1 MIKNFKNKL
10 AKDKHFSELLKGSS
24 VAFILRILGMILGY
38 IFALML
44 AHQYGAKGVGIFS
57 LVTTYIAIALIFAKA
72 GLDISSM
79 KYISRFYVAN
89 DISSVKGLY
98 LKSLRLILFS
108 SIFTT
113 ILFWY
118 FSGISAIYIFKKDYL
133 SDIFSF
139 ATVMIVPMALLQF
152 HAEIIR
158 GYKKIIH
165 YFLVNSISVSL
176 IGIILLSLNLKSIF
190 SDYVYIDIYI
200 IAQFITLF
208 ISIVIWMYD
217 SKIIHQ
223 KVKNTVTTKKL
234 LKSSFPIMITGSIAS
249 VMGWMDIIML
259 SMYGTEEN
267 VGIYSMA
274 LKLAMLTSIALIAVN
289 SILAPKI
296 SHLYS
301 INDFKNLEKTIH
313 QATKMIFLIA
323 SPVLIIYVIAPDYI
337 MGIFGQD
344 FKVGAIAL
352 IILSLG
358 QFVNAISGPVGQVL
372 NMTDKENIL
381 RNTAIFAVLCNLILN
396 YILIPKYGMNGAAIA
411 TAVSGTIWNLLCVV
425 YIYKKM
431 DILVIYIPYLKRFTN
446 NETI

>member
-89 DISSVKGLY
+89 DTSSVKGLY

-200 IAQFITLF
+200 IAQFITLLLAM
-208 ISIVIWMYD
+208 VIWLYD

-223 KVKNTVTTKKL
+223 KVKNTITTKKL
-234 LKSSFPIMITGSIAS
+234 LKSSFPVMITGSIAL

-259 SMYGTEEN
+259 SMYGTAAD

-274 LKLAMLTSIALIAVN
+274 LKLATIISIALSAIN

-301 INDFKNLEKTIH
+301 ISDFKNLEKIIH

-323 SPVLIIYVIAPDYI
+323 FPILVICIIIPSYI
-337 MGIFGQD
+337 MGMFGED
-344 FKVGAIAL
+344 FKVGAVAL

-358 QFVNAISGPVGQVL
+358 QFVNAISGSVGYIL
-372 NMTDKENIL
+372 NMTDKENAL
-381 RNTAIFAVLCNLILN
+381 RNITLVTAFLNIILN
-396 YILIPKYGMNGAAIA
+396 YIMIPKYGMNGAAIA
-411 TAVSGTIWNLLCVV
+411 TAISIAFWNLYCAV

-431 DILVIYIPYLKRFTN
+431 NIITIYIPYLKKFIN
-446 NETI
+446 HEK